1 MSKSSYNFNS
11 LLLLLLG
18 VSVAFGDDDIDFA
31 KQIKPILIAHCVD
44 CHGSDLQES
53 GLRLDLGGYVLR
65 GGDRGLAVAIGKPSE
80 SLLVKVLKEDGD
92 IPKMPMDL
100 DPLTDAQIALIS
112 GWIEQGAQIPDSEK
126 ISNIRRTSDHW
137 AFQRIERPMI
147 PDVKGREWV
156 RNGIDYFVLS
166 RLEAEGLTPSREASK
181 ETLIRRLSLDLLGVP
196 PTPEQVKQFVS
207 DERPDAYGRLV
218 ERFLSSPRY
227 GERWG
232 RHWLDLAR
240 YADSNG
246 FTIDGPRQVWKYRDW
261 VVEALNSDISFA
273 EFTIHQMAGDLLESQ
288 TLPQLIATGF
298 HRNTLVNQEGGTD
311 DEQFRV
317 EAVVDRV
324 NTVGSAYLG
333 LTVGCAQCHQH
344 KYDPISQRDFY
355 RLYAIFNNCE
365 DNNDANGMA
374 PKINVPSKRQVA
386 AKRQLEDAITAVE
399 GPLNEHDKKY
409 KAGFDDWVNKVAES
423 GDVRWVALDPTEW
436 TTDKGALL
444 NKLPEDNSLLVDFSV
459 PANDVYNVTYDIDL
473 SQITGIRLQT
483 LSHTS
488 LPSMGPGRAD
498 NGNFV
503 LSEFLVEHG
512 EKGSDE
518 TSASK
523 ITTAFADHSQEGY
536 PIFHSID
543 GNQKTGWA
551 INVKEGSPNVDRE
564 AVYIPVDPIK
574 HEGGTRLIIRMRHDH
589 NVANYL
595 VGRFLISV
603 TEEDPKLLEIPA
615 SIKTIATKAVDE
627 RSDAEKTQLTKAYQQ
642 ADKERAPLAQKLA
655 GLRSELDALNRS
667 IPTTLVLKELAKTR
681 ETRIQ
686 IRGDF
691 LRPGAVVTGGVP
703 EVLPQ
708 VENVDENQPSR
719 LDFANWLLSRD
730 NPLTARVTINRFW
743 QRFFGLGIVATEN
756 DFGTQ
761 GELPTHPE
769 LLDWLAV
776 EFIDGDW
783 GIKNIHRIIVTSATY
798 RQDSSISSELLELDS
813 TNKLLARQSRVRLE
827 AEAVRDN
834 CLAAAGVLSTTIGGP
849 GVYPPQPTGIYI
861 LTQQKKAWPESQGD
875 DRVRRAMYTYFWRSS
890 PYPLMPT
897 FDAPDSTAVC
907 TRRSRSNTPLQAL
920 MLANDRA
927 FFEFSQQLATTVLH
941 SKLEGDSDRIKLAF
955 QRCLSRNPSAYELS
969 RLQQYVELQ
978 RIRYTANSEAAE
990 AASPS
995 VLPDGI
1001 SKIEG
1006 AAWTATARVLLNL
1019 DEFIT
1024 RE

>member
-1 MSKSSYNFNS
+1 MRNLSQKLTS
-11 LLLLLLG
+11 LLVLLFC
-18 VSVAFGDDDIDFA
+18 VSVTYGDDEVDYA
-31 KQIKPILIAHCVD
+31 KQIKPILAAHCVD
-44 CHGSDLQES
+44 CHGNDLQES
-53 GLRLDLGGYVLR
+53 GLRVDLGGYLLR
-65 GGDRGLAVAIGKPSE
+65 GGDRGLAVAVGKPNE
-80 SLLVKVLKEDGD
+80 SLLIKVLKEDGD

-100 DPLTDAQIALIS
+100 DPLTEAQIELIS
-112 GWIEQGAQIPDSEK
+112 LWIEQGARIPDTEK
-126 ISNIRRTSDHW
+126 ISNARRTSDHW
-137 AFQRIERPMI
+137 AFQRIERPSAPEVQNQAWI
-147 PDVKGREWV
+147 
-156 RNGIDYFVLS
+156 RNGIDYFVLG
-166 RLEAEGLTPSREASK
+166 RLEAEGLAPSPEASRA
-181 ETLIRRLSLDLLGVP
+181 TLIRRLSLDLLGVP
-196 PTPEQVKQFVS
+196 PSPELVEQFVTDQS
-207 DERPDAYGRLV
+207 PDAYEKLV
-218 ERFLSSPRY
+218 ETLLSSPRY

-246 FTIDGPRQVWKYRDW
+246 FTIDGPRQIWKYRDW
-261 VVEALNSDISFA
+261 VVAALNSDISFA
-273 EFTIHQMAGDLLESQ
+273 DFTINQMAGDMVESPTIQ
-288 TLPQLIATGF
+288 QLIATGF

-374 PKINVPSKRQVA
+374 PKINVPSQRQVDEQS
-386 AKRQLEDAITAVE
+386 RLETAIAAVE
-399 GPLNEHDKKY
+399 GPLKEHDEKY
-409 KAGFDDWVNKVAES
+409 KAGFEEWVTNVAES
-423 GDVRWVALDPTEW
+423 GAVNWIALDPTEW

-473 SQITGIRLQT
+473 SKITGVRLQT

-503 LSEFLVEHG
+503 LSEFQVEHG
-512 EKGSDE
+512 DKGAQE
-518 TSASK
+518 TVASK
-523 ITTAFADHSQEGY
+523 ISSAIADHAQEGY
-536 PIFHSID
+536 PVFHSID
-543 GNQKTGWA
+543 NNQKTGWA

-564 AVYIPVDPIK
+564 AVYVLTDAIE
-574 HEGGTRLIIRMRHDH
+574 HEAGTRLVIRMRHDH

-603 TEEDPKLLEIPA
+603 TDQDPKMLEIPT
-615 SIKTIATKAVDE
+615 SIKLIAQKAAEE
-627 RSDAEKTQLTKAYQQ
+627 RTDAEKTQLTQVYQQ
-642 ADKERAPLAQKLA
+642 ADRERAPLAQKLA
-655 GLRSELDALNRS
+655 GLRSELDALKRA
-667 IPTTLVLKELAKTR
+667 IPTSLVLKELSDPR

-708 VENVDENQPSR
+708 VSDTEETQPSR
-719 LDFANWLLSRD
+719 LDFANWLLSRE
-730 NPLTARVTINRFW
+730 NPLTARVTVNRFW
-743 QRFFGLGIVATEN
+743 QRFFGLGIVGTEN

-769 LLDWLAV
+769 LLDWLAL

-798 RQDSSISSELLELDS
+798 RQDSSISAELLELDPQ
-813 TNKLLARQSRVRLE
+813 NKLLARQSRVRLE

-861 LTQQKKAWPESQGD
+861 LTQQKKAWPESKGD

-897 FDAPDSTAVC
+897 FDAPDSTAAC

-927 FFEFSQQLATTVLH
+927 FFEFSQQLAMTIIH
-941 SKLEGDSDRIKLAF
+941 SGLDGDSDRIRFAF
-955 QRCLSRNPSAYELS
+955 QRCLTRQPSSYELS

-978 RIRYTANSEAAE
+978 RKRYTANSEAAE

-995 VLPDGI
+995 GLPDGVT
-1001 SKIEG
+1001 KVEG